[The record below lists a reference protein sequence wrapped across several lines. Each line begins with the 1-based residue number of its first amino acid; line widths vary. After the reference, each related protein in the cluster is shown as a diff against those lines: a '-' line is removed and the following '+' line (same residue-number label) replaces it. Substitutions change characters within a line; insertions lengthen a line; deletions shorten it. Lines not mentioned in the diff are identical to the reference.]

1 MEDFFNRIEN
11 QFENERPFV
20 VYRKP
25 NTDGVK
31 ALLQQTNA
39 LHFTENFKEQGFIFS
54 PFDNAE
60 NSVLI
65 PLEESESIFV
75 SKPLVIP
82 KFTLIGVEV
91 KAGIHFSTKNSSN
104 ESKIS
109 HINLVK
115 KGIKAINND
124 AFKKVVLSRKEAV
137 NLSESN
143 PISIFKKLLSQ
154 YSAAFVYCWYHPKV
168 GLWLGATPET
178 LIKIEGK
185 QFSIMA
191 LAGTQNYKDTLDV
204 VWQNK
209 EKEEQRIVTDF
220 VVENLKSSVD
230 NLKISETET
239 VKAGNLL
246 HLKTMISA
254 RLKPTTN
261 LKNIVSVL
269 HPTPAV
275 CGFPKDIAKQ
285 FILNNENYNREFYT
299 GFLGELNF
307 ETKSAPRSGKRN
319 IENRAYAVNKK
330 STQLYVNLRC
340 MQIKNS
346 KAIIYVGGGI
356 TESSNPEHE
365 WEETVSKS
373 LVIKNVL

>member
-1 MEDFFNRIEN
+1 MILKDFFNQIETHYS
-11 QFENERPFV
+11 NELPFV

-25 NTDGVK
+25 NASEVK
-31 ALLQQTNA
+31 ALLQQTND
-39 LHFTENFKEQGFIFS
+39 LHFTKDFNEQGFLFS
-54 PFDNAE
+54 PFDDAE
-60 NSVLI
+60 DSVLM
-65 PLEESESIFV
+65 PLEQSENITTSQQPIIPAQTGIHSQIENNISES
-75 SKPLVIP
+75 
-82 KFTLIGVEV
+82 
-91 KAGIHFSTKNSSN
+91 KNF
-104 ESKIS
+104 

-115 KGIKAINND
+115 KGVEAIKNE
-124 AFKKVVLSRKEAV
+124 AFKKVVLSRKEDAS
-137 NLSESN
+137 LTETN
-143 PISIFKKLLSQ
+143 PISIFKKLLNK
-154 YSAAFVYCWYHPKV
+154 YSSAFVYCWYHPKV

-191 LAGTQNYKDTLDV
+191 LAGTQNYNGKLDV
-204 VWQNK
+204 VWQDK
-209 EKEEQRIVTDF
+209 EKDEQRIVTNFIVDS
-220 VVENLKSSVD
+220 LKSSVD